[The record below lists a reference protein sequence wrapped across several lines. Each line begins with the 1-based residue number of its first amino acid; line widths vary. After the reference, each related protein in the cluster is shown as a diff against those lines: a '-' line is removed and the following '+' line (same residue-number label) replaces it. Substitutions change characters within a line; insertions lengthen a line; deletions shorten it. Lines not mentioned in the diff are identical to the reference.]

1 MVGSLVQDLLII
13 LGGGLLAAWICR
25 RLRLSVL
32 VGYLVVGGLLGA
44 GVLGWVRDEQ
54 QAIRYLAEIGAFLLL
69 FSIGLEFTLEEL
81 LRLGRAFT
89 LGGSIQVLLVAVP
102 TTFLLAKLGLS
113 WQAAI
118 MLGAA
123 ASFSSTVLVFK
134 SLAEWG
140 QTATPMGRRMISI
153 LLFQDAARVPLL
165 LVLPML
171 GEGGHVATLADW
183 GLLALKALLLV
194 LALLS
199 LRRASV
205 DWLLPRL
212 AILRGPEL
220 LVLFVLVVLG
230 GVTWG
235 CNWYGLP
242 PALGAFGAGLLFSG
256 NRLTH
261 QVDALILPFRE
272 TFSAVFFVSLGLL
285 LAPAVLWHEPWLI
298 LAGFLWVLVLKSGA
312 AVVAL
317 RATGLRWRASL
328 GAGIGLAHLGEFSFL
343 LAIFGLNEKLIH
355 EADYQKWLF
364 VGVGSLALTPLLL
377 KLGLRW
383 TDRPVQ
389 ADDEAS
395 ASRDGAPRS
404 RRLGLVIGVGPVGR
418 QAASQLELGGW
429 DVCLVDFSPVNLNP
443 FAQQG
448 FRTVAGDGSDLV
460 VLKRAYAAE
469 AGLAVVCVPDD
480 EASLRTVRTIR
491 SLNPRARI
499 VVRCR
504 YRVNVDRL
512 REAGADAVVSEEVEA
527 IHALRRALEG
537 P

>member
-1 MVGSLVQDLLII
+1 MVGSLVQDLLLI
-13 LGGGLLAAWICR
+13 LGGGLLAAWVCR

-54 QAIRYLAEIGAFLLL
+54 QAMRHLAEIGAFLLL

-81 LRLGRAFT
+81 LRLRRAFL

-102 TTFLLAKLGLS
+102 TTCLLAKLGLP
-113 WQAAI
+113 WRAAI

-153 LLFQDAARVPLL
+153 LLFQDAALVPLL

-171 GEGGHVATLADW
+171 GQDEVSVTLADW
-183 GLLALKALLLV
+183 GVLLLKAALLV
-194 LALLS
+194 VALLS
-199 LRRASV
+199 LRRGAV
-205 DWLLPRL
+205 NWLLPRL
-212 AILRGPEL
+212 AVLRGPEL

-235 CNWYGLP
+235 CNLYGLP

-272 TFSAVFFVSLGLL
+272 TFAAVFFVSLGLL
-285 LAPAVLWHEPWLI
+285 LAPRVLWDQPWLI
-298 LAGFLWVLVLKSGA
+298 LAGFVWVLLLKTVA
-312 AVVAL
+312 ALVAL

-343 LAIFGLNEKLIH
+343 LAIFGLNQGLIH

-364 VGVGSLALTPLLL
+364 IGVGSLTLTPLLL
-377 KLGLRW
+377 KVGIRW
-383 TDRPVQ
+383 ADRAVAGEDGQP
-389 ADDEAS
+389 S
-395 ASRDGAPRS
+395 APPGPH
-404 RRLGLVIGVGPVGR
+404 LGLVIGVGPVGR
-418 QAASQLELGGW
+418 QAASQLELAGW
-429 DVCLVDFSPVNLNP
+429 DVCLIDFSPVNLNP

-448 FRTVAGDGSDLV
+448 FRTVAGDGSDPA
-460 VLKRAYAAE
+460 VLQRAYAAE

-480 EASLRTVRTIR
+480 ETSIRTVRTIR
-491 SLNPRARI
+491 SLNARTRI

-504 YRVNVDRL
+504 YRVNVETL
-512 REAGADAVVSEEVEA
+512 REAGADSVVSEEVEA

-537 P
+537 